1 MAYHRHVPSDVP
13 EIIVPT
19 RRGYDRWSQVYDN
32 DGNPLVAIE
41 EPEAIRMMGQV
52 RGLTIADVGTGTGR
66 HALRFA
72 SAGARVVGLDFSLG
86 MMERARAK
94 PHADRIAFICA
105 DCLRLPLP
113 GASFDRVIS
122 GLVAEHVPDLERY
135 LAELGRICRRGGFVI
150 LTTLHP
156 AMNLA
161 GVRARF
167 DDPVGGTKVYP
178 AGREYGISD
187 FVRAARQTGL
197 VFDEMVERTMTA
209 EIAAKLPRAA
219 RYVNRPMLLAM
230 RLSHASKGTDTGPR
244 GGFRAPGLK

>member
-1 MAYHRHVPSDVP
+1 MRLLAAEVAYYRQVPSDVP
-13 EIIVPT
+13 ELIVPT
-19 RRGYDRWSQVYDN
+19 RQGYDRWSQVYDN
-32 DGNPLVAIE
+32 DGNPLVALE
-41 EPEAIRMMGQV
+41 EPEVIRMMGQV
-52 RGLTIADVGTGTGR
+52 RRLTIANVGTGTGR

-72 SAGARVVGLDFSLG
+72 SAGARVIGLDFSIG

-94 PHADRIAFICA
+94 PYADRIAFICA

-122 GLVAEHVPDLERY
+122 GLVAEHVPALEQY
-135 LAELGRICRRGGFVI
+135 LAELGRSCRRGGFVI
-150 LTTLHP
+150 VTTPHP

-187 FVRAARQTGL
+187 FVKAARQTGL
-197 VFDEMVERTMTA
+197 VFDEMVERAMPS
-209 EIAAKLPRAA
+209 EIAATHPRAG
-219 RYVNRPMLLAM
+219 RYLNWPMLLAM
-230 RLSHASKGTDTGPR
+230 RLSHPSK
-244 GGFRAPGLK
+244 